1 MLCWLWCG
9 VERGLAVCGDRG
21 AFRNLFAAPGGR
33 GFVHLGPH
41 VSCLAGLVQASGK
54 HGGLPR
60 VRGCRDE
67 GLRAVCWLMEEEAS
81 LTWGPLVSCFA
92 GGCAADSVQA
102 LCADKH

>member
-1 MLCWLWCG
+1 MVIVALSGTCLLRLEGEVSFTW
-9 VERGLAVCGDRG
+9 
-21 AFRNLFAAPGGR
+21 
-33 GFVHLGPH
+33 VHL
-41 VSCLAGLVQASGK
+41 SCLAGLVQASGK
-54 HGGLPR
+54 HGGVPR

-92 GGCAADSVQA
+92 GGRAADSVQA